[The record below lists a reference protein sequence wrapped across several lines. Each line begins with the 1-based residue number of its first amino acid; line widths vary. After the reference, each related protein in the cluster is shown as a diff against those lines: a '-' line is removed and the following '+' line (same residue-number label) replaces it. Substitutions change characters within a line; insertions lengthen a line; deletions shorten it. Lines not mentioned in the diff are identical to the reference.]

1 MSSVTCVICGA
12 RKGGTNGW
20 WALFEAESG
29 RAVWIGPVEEP
40 ESGQLWKPATVPFH
54 LCGVEC
60 LYRKLN
66 ALLLPSASGSA
77 SGSANGE
84 KPPVI
89 LEPAAGNLRVD
100 PAGSGQD
107 DQASRLIAPGSLR
120 GILRLGRD
128 HKRTRPDSGVRA
140 YDATTP
146 PNGKIGSP
154 RLRENGAIGPGVT
167 INGLIQ
173 SDEPLSVN
181 GELAGTLLLP
191 NHRLTVGP
199 NGKIRAD
206 VQAREV
212 EVFGVIEGSVR
223 ADKVIVRKN
232 ARLVGDIYTV
242 TLVIE
247 EGAFFEGS
255 CTKARGADTGRQ
267 ERVRHAANC

>member
-12 RKGGTNGW
+12 RKGGTNDW
-20 WALFEAESG
+20 WVLFEAESG
-29 RAVWIGPVEEP
+29 RAVWIGRVEEA

-77 SGSANGE
+77 NGE
-84 KPPVI
+84 KPPVL
-89 LEPAAGNLRVD
+89 LEPAAGNLGGD
-100 PAGSGQD
+100 PADSGQRD
-107 DQASRLIAPGSLR
+107 PASRLIAPSPLHE
-120 GILRLGRD
+120 ILRLGRD
-128 HKRTRPDSGVRA
+128 HKRTKPDSGVRA
-140 YDATTP
+140 YGVTTA

-154 RLRENGAIGPGVT
+154 RFRENGAIGPGVT

-223 ADKVIVRKN
+223 ADKVLVRKN

-255 CTKARGADTGRQ
+255 CTKAPVADLGRR
-267 ERVRHAANC
+267 ERARHASYS